1 MSTGANPFQEQ
12 LRLWEGEELVASM
25 DLSSASHVDLTNQRV
40 IVWQRSGGLERV
52 TPVKLSDVT
61 DVELQEEG
69 QPLWHLL
76 GAVALAVVGAFPLA
90 YATAWLPVR
99 GEGDSTVLTI
109 VMGVVGLGL
118 VVAGLV
124 FLSSYIRRVLFPGTQ
139 LVLRGAPEMRINVS
153 SEATGA
159 AREMVNHIRNL
170 KSPVTVI

>member
-1 MSTGANPFQEQ
+1 MSAGANPFQEQ
-12 LRLWEGEELVASM
+12 LRLWDGEELVASM

-76 GAVALAVVGAFPLA
+76 GAVALAVAGGFPLA

-99 GEGDSTVLTI
+99 GEGNSTVLT
-109 VMGVVGLGL
+109 VAMGVVGLGL

-124 FLSSYIRRVLFPGTQ
+124 LLSSWLRRVLFPGTQ
-139 LVLRGAPEMRINVS
+139 LVLRGAPELRINVS
-153 SEATGA
+153 SEAVSA
-159 AREMVNHIRNL
+159 AHEIVYHIRNL